1 MRKCATLVGIHNY
14 CGRDLEES
22 VKFLERT
29 QYKSQLRLICSG
41 KEEEDDEYDEDVDSG
56 DDDGDVASEILK
68 FVDITQL
75 IRRRM
80 GINDEI
86 L

>member
-1 MRKCATLVGIHNY
+1 MVGIHNY

-29 QYKSQLRLICSG
+29 QYKSQLRLFCSG
-41 KEEEDDEYDEDVDSG
+41 KDCDENYEDDTESG
-56 DDDGDVASEILK
+56 DDDSDVLILK
-68 FVDITQL
+68 LVDITQL
-75 IRRRM
+75 IY
-80 GINDEI
+80 GKEWAWI